1 MIKIEKEPITS
12 EGSLDLL
19 ATEVTLGVL
28 HVWGIACRAQGPEIA
43 DALMDTVFKDSKNPE
58 YRAELL
64 SALEKKEEDDE
75 ENGE

>member
-1 MIKIEKEPITS
+1 MIKIEKEVVTS

-28 HVWGIACRAQGPEIA
+28 HVWGLACRAQGPEIA
-43 DALMDTVFKDSKNPE
+43 DALMDAVFKGSKNPE

-64 SALEKKEEDDE
+64 SALEKEEDDE
-75 ENGE
+75 K